1 MRFVGGF
8 VLCLCSTC
16 VFAAPDGAMVRAAK
30 SLLSVQNFPK
40 TFDDLSFSNRMAV
53 LAEGY
58 EPWEGEY
65 DASGRCISGCA
76 YKNMTIEEEL
86 AYAEQKTQQAISELN
101 QAGALLPGGVTGQ
114 PVQPDVPV
122 ADDAW
127 RPTQHYI
134 ATGHDYIATGQVK
147 INQESVPTTQV
158 IMPQC
163 SPRQPEIRSGQWVP
177 LGEPVTGRPRISST
191 FGERIHPV
199 TGNRSVH
206 RGIDLA
212 VPAGTNV
219 FSPASGH
226 VARVWTDST
235 CGNGLRIA
243 HGDGFETVYC
253 HLSDTIV
260 KSGDVVNAG
269 CLVAKSGNT
278 GRSTGAHLHYAIK
291 KNGDYINPSQ
301 FLGR

>member
-1 MRFVGGF
+1 MRFVGGL

-101 QAGALLPGGVTGQ
+101 QAGGVPSGGVTGQ

-122 ADDAW
+122 ADDSW
-127 RPTQHYI
+127 RPTQH
-134 ATGHDYIATGQVK
+134 YIATGQVK

-177 LGEPVTGRPRISST
+177 LGEPVTGRPRISSP

>member
-1 MRFVGGF
+1 MRFIGGF
-8 VLCLCSTC
+8 FLCLCSTC

-40 TFDDLSFSNRMAV
+40 TFNDLSFTNRVAV
-53 LAEGY
+53 LTEGY

-101 QAGALLPGGVTGQ
+101 NVGTLQPGGVTGQ
-114 PVQPDVPV
+114 PVLPDVPV
-122 ADDAW
+122 AGDTW
-127 RPTQHYI
+127 RPTQNYI
-134 ATGHDYIATGQVK
+134 ATNQV
-147 INQESVPTTQV
+147 QENAASAPVAQVVP
-158 IMPQC
+158 PQC
-163 SPRQPEIRSGQWVP
+163 DPRQPEIRSGQSVP
-177 LGEPVTGRPRISST
+177 LGEPVTGRPRISSP

-199 TGNRSVH
+199 TGKRSVH
-206 RGIDLA
+206 RGVDLA
-212 VPAGTNV
+212 VPTGTNV
-219 FSPASGH
+219 FSPASGQ

-235 CGNGLRIA
+235 CGNGLRIT
-243 HGDGFETVYC
+243 HSDGFETVYC
-253 HLSDTIV
+253 HLNNIIIKAGS
-260 KSGDVVNAG
+260 VVNAG

-278 GRSTGAHLHYAIK
+278 GRSTGPHLHYAIK